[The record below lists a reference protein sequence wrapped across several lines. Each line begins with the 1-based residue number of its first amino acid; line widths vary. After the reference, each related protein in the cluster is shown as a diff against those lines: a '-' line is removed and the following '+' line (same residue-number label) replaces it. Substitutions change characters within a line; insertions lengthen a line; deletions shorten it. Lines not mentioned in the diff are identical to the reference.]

1 MKNKQLDFNIPIP
14 ELQNYTSIQTNN
26 TERLQQLLQKELDLR
41 NQLKKYNANS
51 TNFQDIKLKLF
62 HVEGNIANYRNT
74 VAYEEREMVK
84 NKYFTEGET
93 QKYNRFV
100 VPTFLEEIKYKMWM
114 DFNDVI
120 CGSNPII
127 YHGVK
132 PGKSND
138 LVFSLIDSAD
148 KDITNSINT
157 IHKLREQYFHD
168 GIQTMKDADCA
179 YKMFTVDVKKIC
191 NDLNIRHKDLITRTQ
206 TKVNQYKNEIQTVL
220 SQLDKDDKGV
230 FVKVINKVTKYVENT
245 VKKLP
250 TVKELYGEDFAKIDD
265 LLKNIDEIK
274 SYKNRVEKLMER
286 NEKTNKNSKIVFDD
300 NVDYGNISDVFIK
313 LKSLRDDFS
322 KVEPAL
328 DQLFQ
333 NLNLKISALNLQEP
347 PLEDNVLQQ
356 YIENI
361 NDGNEGNLWEDIELQ
376 DDDPMLKKYIVAL
389 EELETQKKSIENATK
404 KIKTL
409 ENEKK
414 AQEVENKKLEA
425 KNKTLENEKK
435 AQEVENKTLEN
446 ENKTLENENKTL
458 ENENKTL
465 ENEKKAQ
472 EVENKK
478 LEAKNKTQEEKLTE
492 LKEHLTALFDCH
504 HNPSEENNQHFK
516 EVEVQI
522 KKLLGVGLVNN
533 DFLNDFLN

>member
-1 MKNKQLDFNIPIP
+1 MKKQLDFNIPI
-14 ELQNYTSIQTNN
+14 
-26 TERLQQLLQKELDLR
+26 TEKLQQLLHEELDLR
-41 NQLKKYNANS
+41 NQLKKYNVNS

-62 HVEGNIANYRNT
+62 HVEGNIANYRNI

-100 VPTFLEEIKYKMWM
+100 IPTFLEEIKSKMWM

-120 CGSNPII
+120 YGSNPII
-127 YHGVK
+127 YHDPGVK
-132 PGKSND
+132 H

-148 KDITNSINT
+148 KDIINSINT
-157 IHKLREQYFHD
+157 IYNLREQYFHG

-206 TKVNQYKNEIQTVL
+206 TKVNQYKNEIQTLL

-245 VKKLP
+245 IKKLP

-286 NEKTNKNSKIVFDD
+286 NEKTNKNSKVFFDD

-333 NLNLKISALNLQEP
+333 NLNLKISALNLQEL

-425 KNKTLENEKK
+425 KNKKLEAKNKELEDEKK
-435 AQEVENKTLEN
+435 AQEAKNKE
-446 ENKTLENENKTL
+446 
-458 ENENKTL
+458 L

-492 LKEHLTALFDCH
+492 LKEHLTTLFDCH

-522 KKLLGVGLVNN
+522 KNLLGVGLVNN